1 MEDRSSQDGQ
11 ERFLRLDDARVVRC
25 WCGFWG
31 CTEAQL
37 RQAVQAVGNSVEAIH
52 AFLKRNP

>member
-25 WCGFWG
+25 WCGFWR